1 METFRDKLASTSQVQ
16 TSEIPKNSS
25 STSVNT
31 PTKTSEIQA
40 PRPTVFS

>member
-1 METFRDKLASTSQVQ
+1 MQGFRKELASTSQVQ

-25 STSVNT
+25 STSVNN